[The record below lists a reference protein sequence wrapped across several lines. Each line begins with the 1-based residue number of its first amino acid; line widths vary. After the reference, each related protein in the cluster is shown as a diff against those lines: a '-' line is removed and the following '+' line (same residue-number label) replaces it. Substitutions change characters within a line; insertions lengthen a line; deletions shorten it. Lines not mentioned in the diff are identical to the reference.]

1 MPLRA
6 TQSSPSSG
14 AQEYRFASL
23 DELASGCV
31 ALPAEAAIALSY
43 NGIAHS
49 VMMAT
54 PVDLEDFAVGFS
66 LSNGLIEVA
75 EELYDLTVRGTGER
89 WEAELEVSSRA
100 FWRLKRQRR
109 TLAGTSGCGLC
120 GVEALGQALPDLQPL
135 SPSPLPSAAALAGLR
150 VRIAR
155 MQRLG
160 RRSGAVHAALF
171 ADNRGD
177 LLLCREDIGRHNALD
192 KLIGALARRVPS
204 AEDGFAVL
212 TSRCSLELVHKVVRA
227 GIGTL
232 VCLSAPSSTS
242 VIWARRHSLNLIHLP
257 RREPPRVY
265 SPEPSMRPPS
275 GGKMDASDALSN

>member
-6 TQSSPSSG
+6 TPPSPSIG

-23 DELASGCV
+23 DELAFGCV
-31 ALPAEAAIALSY
+31 ALPDEAAIALSY

-49 VMMAT
+49 VMMVS

-75 EELYDLTVRGTGER
+75 EELYDLAVCGSGER
-89 WEAELEVSSRA
+89 WEAALEVSSRA

-120 GVEALGQALPDLQPL
+120 GVEALGQALPELRSL

-150 VRIAR
+150 ERITR

-160 RRSGAVHAALF
+160 RSSGAVHAALF
-171 ADNRGD
+171 ANNQGD

-192 KLIGALARRVPS
+192 KLIGALARRTPYT
-204 AEDGFAVL
+204 ENGFAVL

-242 VIWARRHSLNLIHLP
+242 VVWARRHSLNLIHLP

-265 SPEPSMRPPS
+265 SPEIDVP
-275 GGKMDASDALSN
+275 AIQA